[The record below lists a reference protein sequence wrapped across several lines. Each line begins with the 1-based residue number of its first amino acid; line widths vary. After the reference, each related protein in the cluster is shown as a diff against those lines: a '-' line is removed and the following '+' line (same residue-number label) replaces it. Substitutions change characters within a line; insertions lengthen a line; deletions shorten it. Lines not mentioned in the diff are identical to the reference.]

1 MQRNWASTTAYILT
15 ALLAGCFFIAS
26 SLPDRK
32 MDELSQIEQVA
43 YGSLP
48 VSYDVFGGSLSALIL
63 TNKAIEDGRIPGW
76 NPYVGMGRMLY
87 ADAYHYGLFNP
98 VHHLSRALFPDD
110 PVRQLALSQCI
121 YTILLCC
128 LLFCFGS
135 QLQLTKTACL
145 LGSALLLSSAYI
157 PQGAGLPY
165 AIPALYLALAFSIC
179 ALEAFFKTGRITTL
193 LLLAPPM
200 ALCLTTARADI
211 YVYFGFICGLYTLS
225 YLLFQDRKTTWQSA
239 ISMSAIFLILT
250 VALTAVQLLPLK
262 AIGAASARTV
272 VHHTGYGFMP
282 LAGLKKLGS
291 LVFFDKWDNFL
302 WHNLFTLLL
311 ALLPFAALKK
321 LPRQHTRLLCFSTLG
336 ILLIYSIT
344 SEALTPILQA
354 IGFDMQEVPYV
365 TLVDIFLFCASAVG
379 ITTIQQHHI
388 DTKRYAIYAIYII
401 IVSAWL
407 FGAQPYKY
415 SAARYYIVIATLFI
429 VCIEWA
435 VRNQLSNSTPLWT
448 RRAYILPLAIIT
460 SLLIGNTPASILT
473 GKLSGL
479 FFTSKTTYTVGIA
492 ITIGLCTLCLYPVPS
507 PNKTPVPAWKTLLPL
522 ALIVLTIMHIPSSR
536 KALTTENLSAF
547 SLPEEARTFYSSTN
561 FRTLNVLGHDEEGLP
576 LPYTYSSANYFLSF
590 PMYAPM
596 AGYLETSGGHSVAP
610 KTASDFSDLINTGH
624 LWDDKEHPRFRYLGD
639 WIKSLRE
646 GKIDS
651 RGGIIGLLQ
660 NLKKSVM
667 VYNIDSPFLRY
678 TATKYVV
685 SSSKSSTEKHV
696 TLVKELKHL
705 TTFGRD
711 VTPEEYISPYF
722 VYEVK
727 NTLPRV
733 YIPDS
738 VVYIEEDAHAAKLL
752 EQASGSFAVV
762 HTMHSE
768 KYGKRQGTGSITNI
782 YDTADTF
789 SFVADMQT
797 AGWVIVS
804 DTFFPGW
811 SVKINNTNVDIIKA
825 NIGFRAVYL
834 EAGEHLVTFTYLP
847 PMFLAGCIISLIAF
861 CLCTGGLFLYYI
873 KNKNK
878 TQIHSEHSLP
888 ALKLALL
895 IEDGGFFAGS
905 FCEDI
910 LSAHHSCITHVF
922 IYTPPKTL
930 LKKKVNFFLQ
940 FGYVT
945 LLKFATLFLWKKI
958 LRALPIT
965 LAGKRN
971 SSVAKIAKHYRKKV
985 IFLNDLNSSYAQ
997 QSLLEATPDIIFS
1010 SVTQILKAKTLT
1022 IPTVAF
1028 LNKHASLLPAYK
1040 GVNPIFRAFL
1050 EGETAVGMTVHQMT
1064 EKIDE
1069 GRILCQQAIQVTPK
1083 DTVWSL
1089 NQRAYALVGP
1099 CLSQALRVLTEGA
1112 EPIVIAEPQK
1122 SSYYSKLTP
1131 DDIAR
1136 FKNRALKYI

>member
-1 MQRNWASTTAYILT
+1 
-15 ALLAGCFFIAS
+15 
-26 SLPDRK
+26 

-43 YGSLP
+43 YGTLP

-128 LLFCFGS
+128 LLFYFGS

-145 LGSALLLSSAYI
+145 LGSAMLLSSAYI

-165 AIPALYLALAFSIC
+165 AIPALYLALAFTVC
-179 ALEAFFKTGRITTL
+179 TLEAFFKSGRVATL
-193 LLLAPPM
+193 FLLAPPM
-200 ALCLTTARADI
+200 ALCLITARADI
-211 YVYFGFICGLYTLS
+211 YVYFGFTCGLYTLS
-225 YLLFQDRKTTWQSA
+225 YLLFQDRKATWQSA
-239 ISMSAIFLILT
+239 ICLSTAFLIIA

-311 ALLPFAALKK
+311 ALLPFAEIKK
-321 LPRQHTRLLCFSTLG
+321 LPRQHARLLCFSTLG

-344 SEALTPILQA
+344 SEALTPLLHA

-365 TLVDIFLFCASAVG
+365 TLVDLFLFCASAVG

-388 DTKRYAIYAIYII
+388 STKRYAIYAIYII
-401 IVSAWL
+401 IISAWL

-415 SAARYYIVIATLFI
+415 STARYYLVIATLFI
-429 VCIEWA
+429 VCIEWT
-435 VRNQLSNSTPLWT
+435 VRNQPPNNTPLWT
-448 RRAYILPLAIIT
+448 CRAYILPLAIIT
-460 SLLIGNTPASILT
+460 ALLIGNTPASILT

-492 ITIGLCTLCLYPVPS
+492 ITIGLCALCLYPVAS
-507 PNKTPVPAWKTLLPL
+507 ANKTPAPAWKTLLPL
-522 ALIVLTIMHIPSSR
+522 TLIVLTIMHIPSSR
-536 KALTTENLSAF
+536 KALTTENLLAF
-547 SLPEEARTFYSSTN
+547 SLPEEARSFYSSSK
-561 FRTLNVLGHDEEGLP
+561 FRTLNVLGPDNEGLP
-576 LPYTYSSANYFLSF
+576 LPYTYTSANYFLSF

-610 KTASDFSDLINTGH
+610 KTASDFTDLINTGH
-624 LWDDKEHPRFRYLGD
+624 LWDDKKHPRFKYLD
-639 WIKSLRE
+639 HWIKLLRE

-651 RGGIIGLLQ
+651 RGGIIGQLQ
-660 NLKKSVM
+660 NMKKSVM

-678 TATKYVV
+678 TATKYIV
-685 SSSKSSTEKHV
+685 SSSRSSTEKHV
-696 TLVKELKHL
+696 KLVKELKDL
-705 TTFGRD
+705 ITFGRD
-711 VTPEEYISPYF
+711 VTPDQYISPYF
-722 VYEVK
+722 VYEI
-727 NTLPRV
+727 NNPLPRI
-733 YIPDS
+733 YIPDKVS
-738 VVYIEEDAHAAKLL
+738 YIEDDADAARSL
-752 EQASGSFAVV
+752 EIATGKFAVI
-762 HTMHSE
+762 HITHSE
-768 KYGKRQGTGSITNI
+768 EYGTEQGFGSIT
-782 YDTADTF
+782 DLQASDDEL
-789 SFVADMQT
+789 SFVVNMKT
-797 AGWVIVS
+797 SGWVVIL
-804 DTFFPGW
+804 DTYFPGW
-811 SVKINNTNVDIIKA
+811 SVKIDGAISKITKA
-825 NIGFRAVYL
+825 NIGFRAIYIKEGKHFVNLRYS
-834 EAGEHLVTFTYLP
+834 P
-847 PMFLAGCIISLIAF
+847 PMFFIGCIISGTSL
-861 CLCTGGLFLYYI
+861 CLCIAGLLLCYM
-873 KNKNK
+873 KNKKSKPDNSK
-878 TQIHSEHSLP
+878 GSPQN
-888 ALKLALL
+888 LKLALL
-895 IEDGGFFAGS
+895 IEDGGVFAGS
-905 FCEDI
+905 FCADI
-910 LSAHHSCITHVF
+910 LSNHHNSITHVF
-922 IYTPPKTL
+922 IYNPPKNN
-930 LKKKVNFFLQ
+930 LKRNIYFLSR

-945 LLKFATLFLWKKI
+945 LIKFAAVILWKKI
-958 LRALPIT
+958 LRTLPIT
-965 LAGKRN
+965 LAGEKN
-971 SSVAKIAKHYRKKV
+971 SSVAKISKHYNKNV
-985 IFLNDLNSSYAQ
+985 TFLSDLNSNKAQ
-997 QSLLEATPDIIFS
+997 QALQEATPDIIFS
-1010 SVTQILKAKTLT
+1010 SVSQILKAETLS

-1040 GVNPIFRAFL
+1040 GVNPIFRALL
-1050 EGETAVGMTVHQMT
+1050 EGETKVGMTVHQMT

-1069 GRILCQQAIQVTPK
+1069 GRILCQQAIPVTPK

-1099 CLSQALRVLTEGA
+1099 CLLQALRVLTEGA

-1122 SSYYSKLTP
+1122 SSYYSKLTT